1 MANIIAVIWDCD
13 KTLINGYMQDPIF
26 KEYNVDSHEFWKKVN
41 AIPKKLESEKDIR
54 VNSDTYY
61 LNYLTEY
68 LPFLKRRSKCLKMT
82 QVILNLVFKLN
93 II

>member
-1 MANIIAVIWDCD
+1 M
-13 KTLINGYMQDPIF
+13 
-26 KEYNVDSHEFWKKVN
+26 
-41 AIPKKLESEKDIR
+41 
-54 VNSDTYY
+54 
-61 LNYLTEY
+61 TEY